1 MEEVAKVVDFCDM
14 LFERQIG
21 LYEEYANQFK
31 NIYRDRVAEYFTRA
45 PKRVVDRRGL
55 G

>member
-1 MEEVAKVVDFCDM
+1 M

-21 LYEEYANQFK
+21 LYEEYHEQFK
-31 NIYRDRVAEYFTRA
+31 NIYRERVSEYFTRA
-45 PKRVVDRRGL
+45 PKRVVNTRGE